1 MTTEAAAWK
10 KSMDRVLV
18 GVVLSTILLQFG
30 GLQYL
35 LPAIGTL
42 LLLLGFRALRQ
53 ENQWFR
59 GCFVLSVLHAA
70 YVLPFLVLQTT
81 ILSSIVPYPAALGTA
96 LTVANFLL
104 LLALLVC
111 LWRGLLCS
119 QQKAA
124 SAPCRRRTCPGRV
137 VCADGSARLLPI

>member
-81 ILSSIVPYPAALGTA
+81 IL
-96 LTVANFLL
+96 
-104 LLALLVC
+104 
-111 LWRGLLCS
+111 
-119 QQKAA
+119 
-124 SAPCRRRTCPGRV
+124 
-137 VCADGSARLLPI
+137 